1 MSELPERRGL
11 ELVFGE
17 LEAAVGAAE
26 RALMLTD
33 WKALDSAMAAQR
45 RLTHELE
52 ILFDARPQLRA
63 GQEGERYLAR
73 LERIFSFRAN
83 QVARLRFYSESLQKK
98 LEESLRWR
106 RVLRAQNGEPAHH
119 GAGLDLLR

>member
-1 MSELPERRGL
+1 MSESPEVRRV
-11 ELVFGE
+11 EVVFGE

-33 WKALDSAMAAQR
+33 WAAFDAAMAAQR
-45 RLTHELE
+45 RLTHELQ
-52 ILFDARPQLRA
+52 IFFDARPQLRTGA
-63 GQEGERYLAR
+63 EGERYLAR
-73 LERIFSFRAN
+73 LQRVFGFRGN
-83 QVARLRFYSESLQKK
+83 QIARLRFYSESLQKK

-106 RVLRAQNGEPAHH
+106 RAMRAQNGEPAHH